1 MSASS
6 LLFAV
11 TVNMPDSHS
20 LIGQTVSHYRILEIL
35 GGGGMGVVYKA
46 EDTDLGRFVALKFL
60 PDGLASQD
68 SQILERFRREA
79 RAASALNHP
88 NICTI
93 HEISSHERRP
103 FIAMEFLDGATLKH
117 AILGRPLDCDLLVS
131 LSIDIADALDA
142 AHSQGIIHRDIKP
155 ANIFV
160 TRRGHAKILDFG
172 LAKLTVDKLAPPQLS
187 ASQATIDATH
197 EHLTSPG
204 TALGTVAYMSPE
216 QAFGKELDVRTDL
229 FSFGTVLYEMATG
242 KLPFRGETSAALF
255 DSLLHRAPVAPVR
268 LNPDLPPR
276 LEEIINKA
284 LEKDRNL
291 RYQHAADLRAD
302 LQRLKRDTDSGRIA
316 QQSMPAEFPATS
328 ASPSSSASA
337 VAQSAT
343 GSLEASSL
351 RASSSAVTPFGRR
364 RLLFLAS
371 AVALLAVLSAGI
383 FYWRSTQVHALTEK
397 DSILLSDFINST
409 GDPVFD
415 GTLRQA
421 LAVQLQQSPFLY
433 IVPDKRVRET
443 LQYMG
448 RSADE
453 RVAGSVAR
461 EICEREN
468 IKAALNGSIAA
479 LGTQYVISLDA
490 VNCRTGESLAQD
502 QVTADSKEK
511 VLPALGDVATHL
523 RGKLGESLASIEKF
537 GKPMREV
544 TTSSLEALKAYS
556 QAKDLEESGQELQAI
571 SFYKRAVALD
581 PNFAAA
587 YSELAGIFA
596 NEFEEQ
602 QSIEYARKAYALRDR
617 VSDRER
623 FDLDIAY
630 HWMVTGDFD
639 KEMEVEEMY
648 RKAYPRDDEPVN
660 NLAVGNAIFLG
671 HFEKA
676 IQLGNETIR
685 LNSHANGGYGAV
697 TCGYLGLNR
706 PEEAKAVLE
715 SGLKNNPEHRGV
727 HDSLYAVYS
736 ALGDELGAQ
745 RQLEWAAGKPQ
756 AAGLVGSSAAG
767 RAAALGKMRKAREL
781 SAQGVQLLTSNNFK
795 DSASGL
801 VAFLGL
807 TEAQI
812 GNFAAARQQAT
823 ASMALSRTRSNL
835 PTVSLAYALVGD
847 STQAGH
853 ILDELKRRYPSDFQ
867 VNIVAAPLTTALLE
881 SSRGNSTVALQ
892 ALTAVNRSELGCA
905 WGLFPVY
912 VRGLVYLRN
921 RQGKEAATEFQ
932 RVLQYHSWGATTVVY
947 PLSYIGLARAS
958 VLAGDTAKARSAY
971 QDFLAL
977 WKDADSDIP
986 VLIQAKSEYA
996 SLH

>member
-1 MSASS
+1 
-6 LLFAV
+6 
-11 TVNMPDSHS
+11 MPDSHS

-68 SQILERFRREA
+68 PQVLERFRREA

-93 HEISSHERRP
+93 HEISSHEGRP

-117 AILGRPLDCDLLVS
+117 AILGRPLDVDLLVS

-187 ASQATIDATH
+187 ASQATVDATH

-242 KLPFRGETSAALF
+242 KLPFRGETSAAMF

-302 LQRLKRDTDSGRIA
+302 LQRLKRDTDSGRTA

-383 FYWRSTQVHALTEK
+383 FYWRSTKVHALTEK

-409 GDPVFD
+409 GESVFD
-415 GTLRQA
+415 GTLKQA

-433 IVPDKRVRET
+433 IVPDKRIREV

-448 RSADE
+448 RSPDE
-453 RVAGSVAR
+453 RVAGSTAR

-468 IKAALNGSIAA
+468 IKAALNGSISA
-479 LGTQYVISLDA
+479 LGTQYVITLDA

-511 VLPALGDVATHL
+511 VLPALGEAATHL
-523 RGKLGESLASIEKF
+523 RSKLGESLASIEKF

-544 TTSSLEALKAYS
+544 TTSSLEALKSYS
-556 QAKDLEESGQELQAI
+556 QAKEMLDSGQELQAI
-571 SFYKRAVALD
+571 SLFKRAIDLD
-581 PNFAAA
+581 PNFASA
-587 YSELAGIFA
+587 YNELASIYA
-596 NEFEEQ
+596 NQFEEE
-602 QSIEYARKAYALRDR
+602 QSIEYAKKAYALRDR

-623 FDLDIAY
+623 FDLDTTF
-630 HWMVTGDFD
+630 HWMVTGDLD
-639 KEMEVEEMY
+639 KEMEVEAMY
-648 RKAYPRDDEPVN
+648 RQAYPRQLEPVN
-660 NLAVGNAIFLG
+660 NLAVDNAIILG
-671 HFEKA
+671 QFEKG
-676 IQLGNETIR
+676 IRLGNEAIR
-685 LNSHANGGYGAV
+685 LDPRSTGGYGAV

-706 PEEAKAVLE
+706 PEEAKIVLE
-715 SGLKNNPEHRGV
+715 TGLKNNPDHGGI
-727 HDSLYAVYS
+727 HDALYRVYS
-736 ALGDELGAQ
+736 ALGDEAGAQ
-745 RQLEWAAGKPQ
+745 RQLQWASGKLMAAGTI
-756 AAGLVGSSAAG
+756 GGSAAG

-801 VAFLGL
+801 VALLGL

-812 GNFAAARQQAT
+812 GNFAAARQQAA
-823 ASMALSRTRSNL
+823 ASIALSRTRSNL
-835 PTVSLAYALVGD
+835 PPVSLALALAGD
-847 STQAGH
+847 SAQASSLIG
-853 ILDELKRRYPSDFQ
+853 DLKRRYPSDFQ
-867 VNIVAAPLTTALLE
+867 VNMLTVPSATALLE
-881 SSRGNSTVALQ
+881 SSRGNSSAAIQ
-892 ALTAVNRSELGCA
+892 ALTSVNRSELGCA
-905 WGLFPVY
+905 WGFFPVY

-921 RQGKEAATEFQ
+921 HQGKEAATEFQ
-932 RVLQYHSWGATTVVY
+932 RILQYRSLGATTVVY
-947 PLSYIGLARAS
+947 PLAYLGLARAS

-971 QDFLAL
+971 QDFFAL
-977 WKDADSDIP
+977 WKDADPDVPI
-986 VLIQAKSEYA
+986 LKQARTEYA